1 MGSIERRTNLPPTPW
16 KAIMTNAPMIALIFA
31 QIGHDWGFY
40 IMVTDLPK
48 YMDNV
53 LRFSIKAN
61 GLYSSLPY
69 LAMWIV
75 SLSSGYLS
83 DVLVNRGYIGITNA
97 RKFFTVLGEFYNL
110 SIGSIF
116 NITFLCSC
124 CWTSFLHDRRII
136 RWL

>member
-1 MGSIERRTNLPPTPW
+1 MGSIERKTNLPPTPW
-16 KAIMTNAPMIALIFA
+16 LAIMTNAPMIALIFA

-53 LRFSIKAN
+53 LRFPIKAN

-83 DVLVNRGYIGITNA
+83 DVLINRGVLGITNA
-97 RKFFTVLGEFYNL
+97 RKFFTVLGKFSKFGEVEWKYCNVL
-110 SIGSIF
+110 SGV
-116 NITFLCSC
+116 
-124 CWTSFLHDRRII
+124 
-136 RWL
+136 

>member
-1 MGSIERRTNLPPTPW
+1 MGSLERNTNLPPTPW
-16 KAIMTNAPMIALIFA
+16 LAIMTNAPMIALICA

-53 LRFSIKAN
+53 LKFSIKAN

-83 DVLVNRGYIGITNA
+83 DVLINRGVLGITMS
-97 RKFFTVLGEFYNL
+97 RKFFTCLGEFTV
-110 SIGSIF
+110 S
-116 NITFLCSC
+116 
-124 CWTSFLHDRRII
+124 
-136 RWL
+136 